1 MVCLWSP
8 NGRREIDEI
17 VLYLHQE
24 GRGIGLMEKLK
35 AYNLQDEGLDTVD
48 ANLAHGHQADA
59 RSYEVAAG
67 MLPHEVAAGIIQG
80 PLTDGKEVIRM
91 MDTIFLASNPSALTV
106 AGESGDDPASK
117 YAPPSAKMWDE
128 TTESGKQPATATLI
142 NYTKDR
148 TAFVNEVAVLPSV
161 RIFNGVF

>member
-67 MLPHEVAAGIIQG
+67 MLQDLGVDRIRLMTNNPAKVSELANAGRWRARAARPRFQ
-80 PLTDGKEVIRM
+80 V
-91 MDTIFLASNPSALTV
+91 
-106 AGESGDDPASK
+106 
-117 YAPPSAKMWDE
+117 
-128 TTESGKQPATATLI
+128 
-142 NYTKDR
+142 R
-148 TAFVNEVAVLPSV
+148 TAFCQDA
-161 RIFNGVF
+161 G

>member
-1 MVCLWSP
+1 MGRRQGKTPAKDADAWRRRRYGVSDMVCLWSP

-35 AYNLQDEGLDTVD
+35 AYNLQGEGLDTVD

-67 MLPHEVAAGIIQG
+67 MLQDLGVDRIRLMTNNPAKVSELANAGRM
-80 PLTDGKEVIRM
+80 PDGGGACECR
-91 MDTIFLASNPSALTV
+91 TV
-106 AGESGDDPASK
+106 AGESG
-117 YAPPSAKMWDE
+117 
-128 TTESGKQPATATLI
+128 ATP
-142 NYTKDR
+142 
-148 TAFVNEVAVLPSV
+148 LPSTH
-161 RIFNGVF
+161 RLLPRCGIKPLSRGNSRRPRP